1 MHLAGKRA
9 IVTGSSRGIGFEIAK
24 KLLEEGA
31 IVAGFGTSENSISRA
46 RDTLSAIGKAEM
58 FVCNVADFNS
68 VKEFV
73 EKAVT
78 FFGERKIDI
87 LINNAGIAIT
97 KEFVDLDF
105 ELWEKTMDINLT
117 GIFNVSK
124 LVVPLMISQKSGVI
138 INMASTNGLR
148 GEEGLLHYNV
158 SKGGVILF
166 TKTLALELAKY
177 NIRVVSVC
185 PGLIAT
191 DILRGAYTQKAL
203 DVYLTKIPLG
213 RLGTP
218 RDVANACAFLASD
231 DASFITGSEL
241 VVDGGQIARE

>member
-1 MHLAGKRA
+1 MHLTGKKA

-24 KLLEEGA
+24 TLLEEGA
-31 IVAGFGTSENSISRA
+31 IVAGCGTSENTISKA
-46 RDTLSAIGKAEM
+46 REALKAIGKSEM
-58 FVCNVADFNS
+58 FVCNVPDPNS

-73 EKAVT
+73 EKAIT

-87 LINNAGIAIT
+87 LVNNAGIAIT
-97 KEFVDLDF
+97 KEFVDLDI
-105 ELWEKTMDINLT
+105 ELWEKTMGINLT
-117 GIFNVSK
+117 GIFNISK
-124 LVVPLMISQKSGVI
+124 VVVPLMISEKSGVI
-138 INMASTNGLR
+138 INIASTNGLR

-158 SKGGVILF
+158 SKGGVVSF
-166 TKTLALELAKY
+166 TKTLALELAKF

-191 DILRGAYTQKAL
+191 DILKSAYTQEAL
-203 DVYLTKIPLG
+203 RAYLTKIPLG

-218 RDVANACAFLASD
+218 RDVANACVFLASD
-231 DASFITGSEL
+231 DAAFITGSEL